1 MTINSSLVPA
11 FTFSG
16 VHDIVINKSLHSVVQ
31 TAKLTLPSIARFVPK
46 NGSTPVWVTTGTQFA
61 DGDPITINLGY
72 NGQMNN
78 EFVGFVKR
86 RDLAMPLVV
95 ECEGYVRQLR
105 LNNAINANFTKV
117 NTSAKALLELA
128 CQGTDITVQCP
139 VDFPLSGIRL
149 VNADGLRIC
158 DYIKEA
164 SDHTLTIFFIT
175 PTTLWCGL
183 PYTGYAA
190 GGGSTPLTLNG
201 SVGSRTVQG
210 KSFFGKPGVGY
221 RIGYNTVKDNQ
232 LKTRIPSEPVQ
243 IIMNGKLA
251 SGTVI
256 NTKSKAAFAKRKV
269 QSLVNHVPDNA
280 TVEKFAQEKEYFMNY
295 IGYEGKL
302 TAFGVPFALP
312 GFNAYIIDSRYPEL
326 EGTYVIESIQVKFG
340 MGGYRRISEIG
351 PMVNFKMPTTYNYGG

>member
-1 MTINSSLVPA
+1 MSWQRINSSVTINSSLVPA

-164 SDHTLTIFFIT
+164 SDHTLFSLL
-175 PTTLWCGL
+175 PQLRCGA
-183 PYTGYAA
+183 GY
-190 GGGSTPLTLNG
+190 P
-201 SVGSRTVQG
+201 
-210 KSFFGKPGVGY
+210 
-221 RIGYNTVKDNQ
+221 
-232 LKTRIPSEPVQ
+232 IPDMQQE
-243 IIMNGKLA
+243 
-251 SGTVI
+251 
-256 NTKSKAAFAKRKV
+256 
-269 QSLVNHVPDNA
+269 
-280 TVEKFAQEKEYFMNY
+280 VEV
-295 IGYEGKL
+295 L
-302 TAFGVPFALP
+302 LSP
-312 GFNAYIIDSRYPEL
+312 
-326 EGTYVIESIQVKFG
+326 
-340 MGGYRRISEIG
+340 
-351 PMVNFKMPTTYNYGG
+351 